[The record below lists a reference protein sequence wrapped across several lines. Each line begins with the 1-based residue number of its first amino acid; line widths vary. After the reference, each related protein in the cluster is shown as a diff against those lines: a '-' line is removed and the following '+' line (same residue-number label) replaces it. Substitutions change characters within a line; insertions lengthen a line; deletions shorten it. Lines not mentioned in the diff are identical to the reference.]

1 MSVVSYEGINNARPS
16 KWKTASGEW
25 HSLAGY
31 ALAAAKDLRDYGVKP
46 LAENWT
52 DEVGRAAAGK
62 FEKLANQFEVAYD
75 ILLAVNMVADGMTTA
90 IETAH
95 STMREAQQLADQYG
109 LTIGVDGTITGP
121 PVRNRTEAEELG
133 PYRSQVQDLI
143 DQAVEQ
149 VTTADKLAAAEFTK
163 LANQTGLTDP
173 DKALNELQT
182 HASHVQMEML
192 AADIPVDQDPT
203 TVRQWWGGLTAQ
215 QRKDMMLA
223 EPVLIANLNGIPE
236 DVRTD
241 LRGNGKY
248 DRVKL
253 VQYALDNWDKGDP
266 TDFGNNC
273 TNFVSNALHAAG
285 MKEKT
290 SFWEGT
296 TDDDSWMIGNPSGI
310 DWVDK
315 KLAYSDNWT
324 AAENNQNFML
334 RHGGQEVSRADVK
347 PGDILY
353 YEQAG
358 PNDSIEKGTTHH
370 AAIVTAVMPDG
381 EIKYT
386 QHTDSYQ
393 SVSLE
398 GRINATEKHEG
409 AQNVRIVRPNPDWY

>member
-1 MSVVSYEGINNARPS
+1 
-16 KWKTASGEW
+16 
-25 HSLAGY
+25 
-31 ALAAAKDLRDYGVKP
+31 
-46 LAENWT
+46 
-52 DEVGRAAAGK
+52 
-62 FEKLANQFEVAYD
+62 
-75 ILLAVNMVADGMTTA
+75 
-90 IETAH
+90 
-95 STMREAQQLADQYG
+95 
-109 LTIGVDGTITGP
+109 
-121 PVRNRTEAEELG
+121 
-133 PYRSQVQDLI
+133 
-143 DQAVEQ
+143 
-149 VTTADKLAAAEFTK
+149 
-163 LANQTGLTDP
+163 
-173 DKALNELQT
+173 
-182 HASHVQMEML
+182 
-192 AADIPVDQDPT
+192 
-203 TVRQWWGGLTAQ
+203 
-215 QRKDMMLA
+215 MLA
-223 EPVLIANLNGIPE
+223 EPVLIANLDGIPE

-296 TDDDSWMIGNPSGI
+296 TDDDSWMIGNRTGN
-310 DWVDK
+310 DWIDK

-334 RHGGQEVSRADVK
+334 QHGGQEVSRADVK

-353 YEQAG
+353 YEQSG
-358 PNDSIEKGTTHH
+358 PNDSIEKGNTHH

-393 SVSLE
+393 NVSLE

-409 AQNVRIVRPNPDWY
+409 AQNIRIVRPNPDWY

>member
-1 MSVVSYEGINNARPS
+1 MVSYEGVQNALPR
-16 KWKTASGEW
+16 KWKTAGEEW
-25 HSLAGY
+25 HSLAKY
-31 ALAAAKDLRDYGVKP
+31 ALGAAKDLRDLGVKP

-52 DEVGRAAAGK
+52 DEVGAAAAGK
-62 FEKLANQFEVAYD
+62 FEKLANQFEAAYD
-75 ILLAVNMVADGMTTA
+75 IMLAVKMVIEGMTTT

-95 STMREAQQLADQYG
+95 STMREANELAAKYG
-109 LTIGVDGTITGP
+109 LTIHTDGTVTGP
-121 PVRNRTEAEELG
+121 PVHSRTEAEDLA
-133 PYRSQVQDLI
+133 PYRTQVLDLI

-163 LANQTGLTDP
+163 LAGQTGLTDP

-182 HASHVQMEML
+182 HASHVQMQML
-192 AADIPVDQDPT
+192 AADVPVGQDAT
-203 TVRQWWGGLTAQ
+203 TVRQWWDGLSAQ

-223 EPVLIANLNGIPE
+223 EPVLIANLEGVPA
-236 DVRTD
+236 DVRQD

-285 MKEKT
+285 VKEKT
-290 SFWEGT
+290 SFWGT
-296 TDDDSWMIGNPSGI
+296 SDDDSWMIGNRTGV
-310 DWVDK
+310 DAVDK
-315 KLAYSDNWT
+315 RLAYSDTWA
-324 AAENNQNFML
+324 AAENNQNFWL
-334 RHGGQEVSRADVK
+334 SHGGQEVSSSDVK
-347 PGDILY
+347 PGDIIY

-358 PNDSIEKGTTHH
+358 PNDHIEKGNTHH

-386 QHTDSYQ
+386 QHSDPNQ
-393 SVSLE
+393 NVSLE

-409 AQNVRIVRPNPDWY
+409 AQNLRFVRPNPDWY